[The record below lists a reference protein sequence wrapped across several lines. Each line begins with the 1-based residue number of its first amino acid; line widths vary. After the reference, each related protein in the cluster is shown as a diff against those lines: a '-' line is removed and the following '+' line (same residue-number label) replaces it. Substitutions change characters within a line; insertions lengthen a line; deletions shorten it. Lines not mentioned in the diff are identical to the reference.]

1 MVEYLSCHIYK
12 DTLHQNLLVA
22 HFGANYFIYHWI
34 LTCVFRQSQ
43 NEINSNQRER
53 AKKHFEKIDWNCD
66 SKGQSALMMTL
77 DPNYMGY
84 NLVIYH
90 MKEQ

>member
-1 MVEYLSCHIYK
+1 MKLIAIKEK
-12 DTLHQNLLVA
+12 DPKN
-22 HFGANYFIYHWI
+22 I
-34 LTCVFRQSQ
+34 L
-43 NEINSNQRER
+43 
-53 AKKHFEKIDWNCD
+53 KKIDWNCD